1 MLTHRTILAKNG
13 VILALSSKIKT
24 GRVPV
29 LLAPMA
35 GITDLPFRNAVTK
48 FGVDMVFSE
57 MVADSDLLCDGSKS
71 RKIEL
76 GSNFLNTAVQL
87 AGCEPKIM
95 SEAAKLVSDL
105 GAGAIDINMGCPA
118 KKVVGGYSGS
128 ALMRDLKKAAS
139 IIESVIS
146 AVDIPVSLKARLG
159 WDESSKNAKEL
170 GIIAEKCGVQS
181 FTIHGRTRN
190 QFYKGKSDW
199 KAILEI
205 KQAVKIPVIT
215 NGDIVDVGS
224 AEKALRFSGSDGLMV
239 GRAIIG
245 KPWLISQISAYL
257 NKEIQPEIPKGQKL
271 IEVVAMHYDEMLSF
285 YGDKLGV
292 RVARK
297 HLKRYLDIFALP
309 KKLSDE
315 FLREDCPKVVI
326 RRLFE
331 LPKRI
336 NP

>member
-1 MLTHRTILAKNG
+1 M
-13 VILALSSKIKT
+13 
-24 GRVPV
+24 

-35 GITDLPFRNAVTK
+35 GITDLPFRNAVNK
-48 FGVDMVFSE
+48 FGVDMCFSE
-57 MVADSDLLCDGSKS
+57 MVADHNLLFDGSKS
-71 RKIEL
+71 RKISL

-87 AGCEPKIM
+87 AGCEPKVM

-105 GAGAIDINMGCPA
+105 GAGAVDINMGCPA
-118 KKVVGGYSGS
+118 RKVVGGYSGS

-139 IIESVIS
+139 IIESVVS

-159 WDESSKNAKEL
+159 WDDTSKNAKEL
-170 GIIAEKCGVQS
+170 GVIAEKCGVQS

-190 QFYKGKSDW
+190 QFYKGHSDW

-205 KQAVKIPVIT
+205 KRAVKIPVIT
-215 NGDIVDVGS
+215 NGDIVDLDS
-224 AEKALRFSGSDGLMV
+224 AAKALSVSGSDALMV
-239 GRAIIG
+239 GRGIIG

-257 NKEIQPEIPKGQKL
+257 NKETQPEIPKGLRL
-271 IEVVAMHYDEMLSF
+271 IEIVAIHYDEMLSF
-285 YGDKLGV
+285 YGDTLGV
-292 RVARK
+292 RLARK

-315 FLREDCPKVVI
+315 FLREDCPKEVI
-326 RRLFE
+326 RKLFD
-331 LPKRI
+331 LPERI